1 MKPLKKI
8 LLLSLL
14 VGITSI
20 AIASCK
26 KKDDPGP
33 TTTVI
38 SEPPPADSDTIGEG
52 HFTSYDHGLSGSSI
66 LYKEGNP
73 EVKKLRLYDFN
84 MTAGPDVHVYLSKT
98 TSYSA
103 ANVLEITKLPTG
115 YTNSSITFDVTS
127 ANYNSDYKYVLVY
140 CVQYSS
146 LFGYTELK

>member
-1 MKPLKKI
+1 MKPMKKI
-8 LLLSLL
+8 LLLSIL

-26 KKDDPGP
+26 KKEDPGP
-33 TTTVI
+33 TTTVV
-38 SEPPPADSDTIGEG
+38 SPPPSADSDTIGQG
-52 HFTSYDHGLSGSSI
+52 NFTSYDHGLSGSSV
-66 LYKEGNP
+66 LYTEGSP
-73 EVKKLRLYDFN
+73 VVKKLRLYNFN

-98 TSYSA
+98 SSYSA
-103 ANVLEITKLPTG
+103 ANVIEITKLTTG

-127 ANYNSDYKYVLVY
+127 SNYSADYKYVLVY